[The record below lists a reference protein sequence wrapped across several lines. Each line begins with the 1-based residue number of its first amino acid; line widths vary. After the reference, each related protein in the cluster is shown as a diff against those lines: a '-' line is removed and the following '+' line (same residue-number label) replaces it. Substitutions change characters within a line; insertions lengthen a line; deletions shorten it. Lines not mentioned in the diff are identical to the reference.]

1 MVAFSTILQQLLNGN
16 LHLMQISCSRQ
27 SQVSYS
33 LDKLKIN
40 VRNITAHFAVA
51 TIHAFCSASSYTYIH
66 LCRTLPFVG
75 LKEGGRRLFI
85 LIWSVS
91 AFRCFL
97 THGHTCTSTNTE
109 FSSALFPVQG
119 LPTNTNKPHIS
130 KFTLI
135 TGETHHTLPGSSNR
149 LLSICSWCST
159 VPLLPKSG
167 PWHHFV
173 NILHL
178 PSADFLWNAF

>member
-1 MVAFSTILQQLLNGN
+1 MAICTSCKSHVAGSPKWAIALINW
-16 LHLMQISCSRQ
+16 
-27 SQVSYS
+27 
-33 LDKLKIN
+33 KLKSETSQHILRLQN
-40 VRNITAHFAVA
+40 A
-51 TIHAFCSASSYTYIH
+51 TIHAFCSSSSYTYIH

-75 LKEGGRRLFI
+75 LKEGDRRLFI